1 MQQEMKYVYQV
12 YLDGSF
18 SKAAEHL
25 YMTQPA
31 LSIAVQKLESALGM
45 PIFDRGTRPLSLT
58 AAGEVYI
65 DAIRQTLF
73 LEQETR
79 RHIEDIRTLNSGSLC
94 IGGSHYLNAYIL
106 PEVLT
111 GFNRA
116 YPKIRIELVEAG
128 SDQLARMLSE
138 RELDLTFN
146 CDPRFLQNFKRYP
159 AFHDHILLAVP
170 RRDPLNASLASSALT
185 AEDVAQGKHLSPACP
200 AVDLSC
206 FKELEF
212 LLLTEGNN
220 LHERGLQLFEE
231 AGFAPKIKMEVSQL
245 VTAYH
250 LAEHALAATFVS
262 DRLVSSD
269 GGRLCYYKLD
279 SDLTRRLFYILLPER
294 KYTSFAVQAFV
305 RYFTE
310 HMLRNEGAAL
320 QDETAG

>member
-31 LSIAVQKLESALGM
+31 LSMAVARIESALGM
-45 PIFDRGTRPLSLT
+45 PLFDRSTRPLTLT

-65 DAIRQTLF
+65 EAVRQTQY
-73 LEQETR
+73 LEREMRQQM
-79 RHIEDIRTLNSGSLC
+79 EDIRTLNSGSLC

-116 YPKIRIELVEAG
+116 YPKIQIELIEAG
-128 SDQLARMLSE
+128 SDQLAQMLSE
-138 RELDLTFN
+138 RKLDLTFS
-146 CDPRFLQNFKRYP
+146 CDPRILQNFKRYP

-170 RRDPLNASLASSALT
+170 RCDLLNASLASSALT
-185 AEDVAQGKHLSPACP
+185 AEDIAAGKHLLEDCP
-200 AVDLSC
+200 AVNLDC

-220 LHERGLQLFEE
+220 LHDRGLQLFEE

-250 LAEHALAATFVS
+250 LAENALAATFVS
-262 DRLVSSD
+262 DRLIASD

-279 SDLTRRLFYILLPER
+279 SHLTKRLFHILLPGR

-305 RYFTE
+305 QYFTD
-310 HMLRNEGAAL
+310 HILLNE
-320 QDETAG
+320 